1 MKLFACTLL
10 AAATF
15 MTAPAV
21 IDGSP
26 FKATDAFARRGADD
40 GAGHQR
46 QGRGA
51 DDPAG
56 HASIKVNDDTLIIAR
71 RGRGADDGAGHQRRC
86 RGCDDGPNHT

>member
-1 MKLFACTLL
+1 MKILAYTLL

-15 MTAPAV
+15 LTAPAV

-26 FKATDAFARRGADD
+26 FKATEAFARRGADD

-56 HASIKVNDDTLIIAR
+56 HTSIQTEDTGVQVAR